1 MEKGKIIL
9 IEGTDCSGKETQS
22 KKLIEKLNEKGAKA
36 QYYSFP
42 NYSSPTGKIVGLP
55 YLGKP
60 YLARDMIEE
69 IRYDVHDK
77 LWPSLD
83 NSVDFKVI
91 DKVLDAAAELLAHG
105 WFKEGAT
112 NVDSKVSSLLY
123 AADRLYN
130 LPEMMEI
137 LESGNNIVLDRYVY
151 SNMAH
156 QGGKEPTL
164 EARQAMFE
172 YIHYLEFVHNSLPD
186 ADVKIFLHMP
196 TPYANI
202 LKAGREEEADE
213 NERDLSHL
221 IHAENTF
228 LEVASLYDFDTVSCI
243 IKNNHEIPLKEDIK
257 SKEEIHKDV
266 LKIVEKKLVLK

>member
-22 KKLIEKLNEKGAKA
+22 KKLIEKLNEKGAKS

-77 LWPSLD
+77 IWPSL

-91 DKVLDAAAELLAHG
+91 DKVLDVVAELLAHG

-156 QGGKEPTL
+156 QGGKEPTPEL
-164 EARQAMFE
+164 RKAMFE
-172 YIHYLEFVHNSLPD
+172 YIHYLEFIHNKLPD
-186 ADVKIFLHMP
+186 ADAKIFLHMP
-196 TPYANI
+196 TPYASI
-202 LKAGREEEADE
+202 LKAGRKEEADE
-213 NERDLSHL
+213 NERDINHL

-228 LEVASLYDFDTVSCI
+228 LEVADLYNFDTIECV
-243 IKNNHEIPLKEDIK
+243 KENHGEEPVKSDIK
-257 SKEEIHKDV
+257 PPEEIHQNV
-266 LKIVEKKLVLK
+266 LEIVEKKLILK

>member
-83 NSVDFKVI
+83 NSVDFKII
-91 DKVLDAAAELLAHG
+91 DKVLKLHIFDNLDNSVVYQEYAYYDDELLSTG
-105 WFKEGAT
+105 II
-112 NVDSKVSSLLY
+112 DLL
-123 AADRLYN
+123 
-130 LPEMMEI
+130 
-137 LESGNNIVLDRYVY
+137 
-151 SNMAH
+151 
-156 QGGKEPTL
+156 
-164 EARQAMFE
+164 
-172 YIHYLEFVHNSLPD
+172 
-186 ADVKIFLHMP
+186 
-196 TPYANI
+196 
-202 LKAGREEEADE
+202 
-213 NERDLSHL
+213 
-221 IHAENTF
+221 
-228 LEVASLYDFDTVSCI
+228 I
-243 IKNNHEIPLKEDIK
+243 IKDNKYIIK
-257 SKEEIHKDV
+257 
-266 LKIVEKKLVLK
+266 LCTFCLVLS